1 MGILKAFLSSNSSND
16 YMPHGYCYL
25 WNAKLVWLHVI
36 SDSLIAL
43 AYLSIPVTLVYFIRK
58 RRDVPFNWVF
68 VCFGAFILA
77 CGGTHLMEVW
87 TLWHANYW
95 LSGTLKAVTAVT
107 SVGTA
112 ILLVRLIPQALALPR
127 PEALRREI
135 VERQRA
141 QEALQNAKQD
151 LELRVRQRTAELTNA
166 NQVLLVEVA
175 QRKQTEE
182 ELRRTEERFRLLI
195 ESVQDY
201 AIFMLSTAGIVTS
214 WNAGAQRMKGYE
226 AEEIIG
232 QHFSRFYLA
241 EDLERGKPKM
251 ELDVAAAEGRFVDEA
266 WRRRRD
272 GSRFWA
278 SIVITAL
285 RDAHG
290 KLIGFSK
297 ITRDLS
303 ERRLAEEEQRKLA
316 SLVENSSDFIGL
328 AALEGQVLFVNPAG
342 LALVGLEGDEQAR
355 TTTILDYVVRE
366 DQEKMMQ
373 QVLPI
378 VMRDGHW
385 EGEIQF
391 RHFKTGKAISM
402 HQHIFFA
409 GELGSERRLALATV
423 SRDITERK
431 LAEEALRAAQGD
443 LAHVTRV
450 TTMGELTASI
460 AHEIN
465 QPLSAIVNNANAC
478 RRLLAVPSPDL
489 DEVRQ
494 AVTDIAD
501 LGTRAGEVI
510 SRIRAFMKKAIPMKA
525 QVDLNQVIVEVLA
538 LIPAEMATHKIAV
551 VTELSP
557 GLPPVLGD
565 RIQLQQVLLNL
576 IMNGI
581 ESMTSSSDRPRVLL
595 IRSQTQESGHVL
607 VAVQDSGTGLDA
619 KAMSHIFDTF
629 FTTKAAGMGMGLAI
643 SRSIVEAHGGRL
655 WPVPDAS
662 EGAIFNL
669 TLPVC
674 A

>member
-1 MGILKAFLSSNSSND
+1 MGILKAFLSSND

-95 LSGTLKAVTAVT
+95 LSGALKAVTAVA

-112 ILLVRLIPQALALPR
+112 ILLVRLIPQALALPS

-141 QEALQNAKQD
+141 QEALQNVKQE

-201 AIFMLSTAGIVTS
+201 AIFMLSPAGIVTS
-214 WNAGAQRMKGYE
+214 WNVGAQRMKGYE

-266 WRRRRD
+266 WRGRRD

-285 RDAHG
+285 RDPHG

-328 AALEGQVLFVNPAG
+328 ATLEGQVLFVNPAG
-342 LALVGLEGDEQAR
+342 QALVGLEGDEHAR
-355 TTTILDYVVRE
+355 STAIPDYVVRE
-366 DQEKMMQ
+366 DHEKMMQ

-378 VMRDGHW
+378 VIRDGHW
-385 EGEIQF
+385 EGEMQF

-409 GELGSERRLALATV
+409 GEPGSERRLALATV

-431 LAEEALRAAQGD
+431 LAEEALRAAQAD

-465 QPLSAIVNNANAC
+465 QPLSAIVTNANAC
-478 RRLLAVPSPDL
+478 RRLLALPSPDL

-510 SRIRAFMKKAIPMKA
+510 SRIRTFMKKAIPMKT

-595 IRSQTQESGHVL
+595 IRSQTQETGRVL

-629 FTTKAAGMGMGLAI
+629 FTTKPAGMGMGLAI

-662 EGAIFNL
+662 EGATFNL

>member
-1 MGILKAFLSSNSSND
+1 MGILKAFLSSND

-87 TLWHANYW
+87 TLWHASYW
-95 LSGTLKAVTAVT
+95 LSGALKAITAVA

-112 ILLVRLIPQALALPR
+112 ILLVRLIPQALSLPS

-151 LELRVRQRTAELTNA
+151 LEFRVRQRTAELTDA
-166 NQVLLVEVA
+166 NQVLIVEVA

-182 ELRRTEERFRLLI
+182 ELRRTEERFRLLV

-201 AIFMLSTAGIVTS
+201 AIVMLSPAGIITS
-214 WNAGAQRMKGYE
+214 WNVGAQRMKGYE

-251 ELDVAAAEGRFVDEA
+251 ELDVAAAEGRFVDEG

-285 RDAHG
+285 RDGHG

-328 AALEGQVLFVNPAG
+328 ATLEGQVLFVNPAG
-342 LALVGLEGDEQAR
+342 QALVGLEGDEQAR

-366 DQEKMMQ
+366 DQGTMMQ

-385 EGEIQF
+385 EGEMQF

-409 GELGSERRLALATV
+409 GEPGSERRLALATV

-478 RRLLAVPSPDL
+478 RRLLAVRVPDL

-510 SRIRAFMKKAIPMKA
+510 SRIRAFMKKAIPMKT

-538 LIPAEMATHKIAV
+538 LIPAEMATHKIGV

-629 FTTKAAGMGMGLAI
+629 FTTKPAGMGMGLAI

>member
-1 MGILKAFLSSNSSND
+1 MGLLKAFLSSND

-87 TLWHANYW
+87 TLWHASYW
-95 LSGTLKAVTAVT
+95 LSGALKAVTAVA

-112 ILLVRLIPQALALPR
+112 ILLVRLIPQALALPS

-135 VERQRA
+135 VERQSA

-151 LELRVRQRTAELTNA
+151 LELRVRQRTAELTDA
-166 NQVLLVEVA
+166 NQVLIVEVA

-182 ELRRTEERFRLLI
+182 ELCRTEERFRLLV

-201 AIFMLSTAGIVTS
+201 AIVMLSPAGIITS
-214 WNAGAQRMKGYE
+214 WNVGAQRMKGYE

-251 ELDVAAAEGRFVDEA
+251 ELDLAAAEGRFVDEG

-328 AALEGQVLFVNPAG
+328 ATLEGQVLFVNPAG

-366 DQEKMMQ
+366 DQGKMMQ

-409 GELGSERRLALATV
+409 GEPGSERRLALATV

-478 RRLLAVPSPDL
+478 RRMLAVPSPDL

-510 SRIRAFMKKAIPMKA
+510 SRIRTFMKKTIPMKT

-538 LIPAEMATHKIAV
+538 LIPAEMATHKISV

-581 ESMTSSSDRPRVLL
+581 ESMTSSSDRPRLLL

-619 KAMSHIFDTF
+619 RAISHIFDTF
-629 FTTKAAGMGMGLAI
+629 FTTKPAGMGMGLAI

-655 WPVPDAS
+655 WPVADAS

>member
-1 MGILKAFLSSNSSND
+1 MGLLKAFLSSND

-43 AYLSIPVTLVYFIRK
+43 AYLSIPVTLVFFIRK

-87 TLWHANYW
+87 TLWHASYW
-95 LSGTLKAVTAVT
+95 LSGALKAVTAVA

-112 ILLVRLIPQALALPR
+112 ILLVRLIPQALAVPS

-166 NQVLLVEVA
+166 NEVLIVEVA

-182 ELRRTEERFRLLI
+182 KLRRTEERFRLLV

-201 AIFMLSTAGIVTS
+201 AIVMLSPAGIVTS
-214 WNAGAQRMKGYE
+214 WNVGAQRMNGYE

-232 QHFSRFYLA
+232 QHFSRFFLA

-266 WRRRRD
+266 WRGRRD
-272 GSRFWA
+272 GSCFWA
-278 SIVITAL
+278 SVVITAL

-328 AALEGQVLFVNPAG
+328 ATLEGQVLFVNPAG
-342 LALVGLEGDEQAR
+342 QALVGLEGDEQVR
-355 TTTILDYVVRE
+355 TTTIPDYVVRE

-385 EGEIQF
+385 EGEMQF

-409 GELGSERRLALATV
+409 GEPGSERRLALATV

-478 RRLLAVPSPDL
+478 RRLLAMPSPDL

-501 LGTRAGEVI
+501 LGSRAGEVI
-510 SRIRAFMKKAIPMKA
+510 SRIRTFMKKTIPMKT

-557 GLPPVLGD
+557 GLLPVLGD

-595 IRSQTQESGHVL
+595 IRTQTQESGHVL

-629 FTTKAAGMGMGLAI
+629 FTTKPAGMGMGLAI

>member
-1 MGILKAFLSSNSSND
+1 MGLLKAFLSSND

-87 TLWHANYW
+87 TLWHASYW
-95 LSGTLKAVTAVT
+95 LSGALKAVTAVA

-112 ILLVRLIPQALALPR
+112 ILLVRLIPQALALPS

-135 VERQRA
+135 VERQSA

-151 LELRVRQRTAELTNA
+151 LELRVRQRTAELTDA
-166 NQVLLVEVA
+166 NQVLIVEVA

-182 ELRRTEERFRLLI
+182 ELCRTEERFRLLV

-201 AIFMLSTAGIVTS
+201 AIVMLSPAGIITS
-214 WNAGAQRMKGYE
+214 WNVGAQRMKGYE

-251 ELDVAAAEGRFVDEA
+251 ELDLAAAEGRFVDEG

-328 AALEGQVLFVNPAG
+328 ATLEGQVLFVNPAG

-366 DQEKMMQ
+366 DQGKMMQ

-409 GELGSERRLALATV
+409 GEPGSERRLALATV

-478 RRLLAVPSPDL
+478 RRLLAVPAPDL

-510 SRIRAFMKKAIPMKA
+510 SRIRTFMKKTIPMKT

-538 LIPAEMATHKIAV
+538 LIPAEMATHKISV

-581 ESMTSSSDRPRVLL
+581 ESMTSSSDRPRLLL

-629 FTTKAAGMGMGLAI
+629 FTTKPAGMGMGLAI

-655 WPVPDAS
+655 WPVADAS

>member
-1 MGILKAFLSSNSSND
+1 MGFLKAFLSSND

-36 SDSLIAL
+36 SDSLIGL

-95 LSGTLKAVTAVT
+95 LSGALKAVTAMA

-112 ILLVRLIPQALALPR
+112 ILLVRLIPQALALPS

-201 AIFMLSTAGIVTS
+201 AIFVLSPAGIVTS
-214 WNAGAQRMKGYE
+214 WNVGAQRMKGYE

-266 WRRRRD
+266 WRGRRD

-278 SIVITAL
+278 SVVITAL
-285 RDAHG
+285 RDPHG

-316 SLVENSSDFIGL
+316 SLVENSFDFIGL
-328 AALEGQVLFVNPAG
+328 ATLEGQVLFVNPAG
-342 LALVGLEGDEQAR
+342 QALVGLEGNEHAR
-355 TTTILDYVVRE
+355 STTIPDYVVRE

-385 EGEIQF
+385 EGEMQF

-409 GELGSERRLALATV
+409 GEPGSERRLALATV

-431 LAEEALRAAQGD
+431 LAEEALRAAQAD

-465 QPLSAIVNNANAC
+465 QPLSAIVTNANAC
-478 RRLLAVPSPDL
+478 RRLLAVPLPDL

-510 SRIRAFMKKAIPMKA
+510 SRIRTFMKKAIPMKT
-525 QVDLNQVIVEVLA
+525 QVDLNQVIAEVLA

-581 ESMTSSSDRPRVLL
+581 ESMTSRSDRPRVLL

-629 FTTKAAGMGMGLAI
+629 FTTKSAGMGMGLAI

>member
-1 MGILKAFLSSNSSND
+1 MGILKAFLSSND

-87 TLWHANYW
+87 TLWHASYW
-95 LSGTLKAVTAVT
+95 LSGALKAVTAVA

-112 ILLVRLIPQALALPR
+112 ILLVRLIPQALALPS

-135 VERQRA
+135 VERHRA
-141 QEALQNAKQD
+141 QEALQHAKQE
-151 LELRVRQRTAELTNA
+151 LELRVRQRTVELTNA
-166 NQVLLVEVA
+166 NQVLIVEVA

-201 AIFMLSTAGIVTS
+201 AIFMLSPAGIVTS
-214 WNAGAQRMKGYE
+214 WNVGAQRMKGYE

-251 ELDVAAAEGRFVDEA
+251 ELDVAAAEGRFVDEG
-266 WRRRRD
+266 WRGRRD

-285 RDAHG
+285 RDPHG

-328 AALEGQVLFVNPAG
+328 ATLEGQVLFVNPAG
-342 LALVGLEGDEQAR
+342 QALVGLEGDEQAR
-355 TTTILDYVVRE
+355 TTRILDYVARE

-385 EGEIQF
+385 EGEMQF

-409 GELGSERRLALATV
+409 GEPGSERRLALATV

-489 DEVRQ
+489 DEVRH

-510 SRIRAFMKKAIPMKA
+510 SRIRAFMKKAIPMKT

-581 ESMTSSSDRPRVLL
+581 ESMTSSSARPRVLL
-595 IRSQTQESGHVL
+595 IRSQTRESGHVL

-629 FTTKAAGMGMGLAI
+629 FTTKPAGMGMGLAI

>member
-1 MGILKAFLSSNSSND
+1 MGLLKAFLSSND

-58 RRDVPFNWVF
+58 RRDVPFNW
-68 VCFGAFILA
+68 
-77 CGGTHLMEVW
+77 
-87 TLWHANYW
+87 
-95 LSGTLKAVTAVT
+95 LSGALKAITAVA

-112 ILLVRLIPQALALPR
+112 ILLVRLIPQALSLPS

-151 LELRVRQRTAELTNA
+151 LELRVRQRTAELTDA
-166 NQVLLVEVA
+166 NQVLIVEVA

-182 ELRRTEERFRLLI
+182 ELRQTEERFRLLV

-201 AIFMLSTAGIVTS
+201 AIVMLSPAGIITS
-214 WNAGAQRMKGYE
+214 WNVGAQRMKGYE

-241 EDLERGKPKM
+241 EDLERGKPIM
-251 ELDVAAAEGRFVDEA
+251 ELDLAAAEGRFVDEG

-328 AALEGQVLFVNPAG
+328 ATLEGQVLFVNPAG
-342 LALVGLEGDEQAR
+342 RALVGLEGDEQAR
-355 TTTILDYVVRE
+355 TTTIPDYVVRE
-366 DQEKMMQ
+366 DQGKMMQ

-409 GELGSERRLALATV
+409 GEPGSERRLALATV

-478 RRLLAVPSPDL
+478 RRMLAVPSPDL

-494 AVTDIAD
+494 ALTDIAD

-510 SRIRAFMKKAIPMKA
+510 SRIRTFMKKTIPMKT

-551 VTELSP
+551 VTELSL

-619 KAMSHIFDTF
+619 RAISHIFDTF
-629 FTTKAAGMGMGLAI
+629 FTTKPAGMGMGLAI

>member
-1 MGILKAFLSSNSSND
+1 MGFLKAFLSSND

-36 SDSLIAL
+36 SDSLIGL

-95 LSGTLKAVTAVT
+95 LSGALKAVTAMA

-112 ILLVRLIPQALALPR
+112 ILLVRLIPQALALPS

-135 VERQRA
+135 VQRQRA

-201 AIFMLSTAGIVTS
+201 AIFMLSPAGIVTS
-214 WNAGAQRMKGYE
+214 WNVGAQRMKGYE

-266 WRRRRD
+266 WRGRRD

-278 SIVITAL
+278 SVVITAL
-285 RDAHG
+285 RDPHG

-316 SLVENSSDFIGL
+316 SLVENSFDFIGL
-328 AALEGQVLFVNPAG
+328 ATLEGQVLFVNPAG
-342 LALVGLEGDEQAR
+342 QALVGLEGNEHAR
-355 TTTILDYVVRE
+355 STTIPDYVVRE

-385 EGEIQF
+385 EGEMQF

-409 GELGSERRLALATV
+409 GEPGSERRLALATV

-431 LAEEALRAAQGD
+431 LAEEALRAAQAD

-465 QPLSAIVNNANAC
+465 QPLSAIVTNANAC

-510 SRIRAFMKKAIPMKA
+510 SRIRTFMKKAIPMKT
-525 QVDLNQVIVEVLA
+525 QVDLNQVIAEVLA

-581 ESMTSSSDRPRVLL
+581 ESMTSRSDRPRVLL

-629 FTTKAAGMGMGLAI
+629 FTTKSAGMGMGLAI

>member
-1 MGILKAFLSSNSSND
+1 MA
-16 YMPHGYCYL
+16 
-25 WNAKLVWLHVI
+25 
-36 SDSLIAL
+36 
-43 AYLSIPVTLVYFIRK
+43 
-58 RRDVPFNWVF
+58 
-68 VCFGAFILA
+68 
-77 CGGTHLMEVW
+77 
-87 TLWHANYW
+87 
-95 LSGTLKAVTAVT
+95 

-112 ILLVRLIPQALALPR
+112 ILLVRLIPQALALPS

-201 AIFMLSTAGIVTS
+201 AIFMLSPAGIVTS
-214 WNAGAQRMKGYE
+214 WNVGAQRMKGYE

-266 WRRRRD
+266 WRGRRD

-285 RDAHG
+285 RDPHG

-316 SLVENSSDFIGL
+316 SLVENSFDFIGL
-328 AALEGQVLFVNPAG
+328 ATLEGQVLFVNPAG
-342 LALVGLEGDEQAR
+342 QALVGLEGNEHAR
-355 TTTILDYVVRE
+355 STTIPDYVVRE

-385 EGEIQF
+385 EGEMQF

-409 GELGSERRLALATV
+409 GEPGSERRLALATV

-431 LAEEALRAAQGD
+431 LAEEALRAAQAD

-465 QPLSAIVNNANAC
+465 QPLSAIVTNANAC

-489 DEVRQ
+489 DEIRQ

-510 SRIRAFMKKAIPMKA
+510 SRIRTFMKKAIPMKT
-525 QVDLNQVIVEVLA
+525 QVDLNQVIAEVLA

-581 ESMTSSSDRPRVLL
+581 ESMTSRSDRPRVLL

-629 FTTKAAGMGMGLAI
+629 FTTKSAGMGMGLAI

>member
-1 MGILKAFLSSNSSND
+1 MGFLKAFLSSND

-36 SDSLIAL
+36 SDSLIGL

-95 LSGTLKAVTAVT
+95 LSGALKAVTAMA

-112 ILLVRLIPQALALPR
+112 ILLVRLIPQALALPS

-201 AIFMLSTAGIVTS
+201 AIFMLSPAGIVTS
-214 WNAGAQRMKGYE
+214 WNVGAQRMKGYE

-266 WRRRRD
+266 WRGRRD

-278 SIVITAL
+278 SVVITAL
-285 RDAHG
+285 RDPHG

-316 SLVENSSDFIGL
+316 SLVENSFDFIGL
-328 AALEGQVLFVNPAG
+328 ATLEGQVLFVNPAG
-342 LALVGLEGDEQAR
+342 QALVGLEGNEHAR
-355 TTTILDYVVRE
+355 STTIPDYVVRE

-385 EGEIQF
+385 EGEMQF

-409 GELGSERRLALATV
+409 GEPGSERRLALATV

-431 LAEEALRAAQGD
+431 LAEEALRAAQAD

-510 SRIRAFMKKAIPMKA
+510 SRIRTFMKKAIPMKT
-525 QVDLNQVIVEVLA
+525 QVDLNQVIAEVLA

-581 ESMTSSSDRPRVLL
+581 ESMTSRSDRPRVLL

-629 FTTKAAGMGMGLAI
+629 FTTKSAGMGMGLAI

>member
-1 MGILKAFLSSNSSND
+1 MGLLKAFLSSND

-87 TLWHANYW
+87 TLWHASYW
-95 LSGTLKAVTAVT
+95 LSGALKAVTAVA

-112 ILLVRLIPQALALPR
+112 ILLVRLIPQALALPS

-151 LELRVRQRTAELTNA
+151 LELRVRQRTAELTDA
-166 NQVLLVEVA
+166 NQVLSVEVA

-182 ELRRTEERFRLLI
+182 ELRRTEERFRLLV

-201 AIFMLSTAGIVTS
+201 AIVMLSPAGIVTS
-214 WNAGAQRMKGYE
+214 WNAGAQRMNGYE

-232 QHFSRFYLA
+232 QHFSRFFLA

-266 WRRRRD
+266 WRGRRD

-285 RDAHG
+285 RDPHG

-328 AALEGQVLFVNPAG
+328 ATLEGQVLFVNPAG

-366 DQEKMMQ
+366 DQGKMMQ

-385 EGEIQF
+385 EGEMQF
-391 RHFKTGKAISM
+391 RHFKSGKAISM

-409 GELGSERRLALATV
+409 GEPGSERRLALATV

-478 RRLLAVPSPDL
+478 RRMLAVPSPDL

-494 AVTDIAD
+494 ALTDIAD
-501 LGTRAGEVI
+501 LGTRAGEII
-510 SRIRAFMKKAIPMKA
+510 SRIRAFVKKAIPMKT

-538 LIPAEMATHKIAV
+538 LIPAQMATHKIDV

-557 GLPPVLGD
+557 GLLPVLGD

-595 IRSQTQESGHVL
+595 IRSQTKESGHVL
-607 VAVQDSGTGLDA
+607 VAVQDSGTGIDA
-619 KAMSHIFDTF
+619 IAMSHIFDTF
-629 FTTKAAGMGMGLAI
+629 FTTKPAGMGMGLAI

>member
-1 MGILKAFLSSNSSND
+1 MGILKAFLSSND

-87 TLWHANYW
+87 TLWHASYW
-95 LSGTLKAVTAVT
+95 LSGALKAVTAVA

-112 ILLVRLIPQALALPR
+112 ILLVRLIPQALALPS

-135 VERQRA
+135 VERHRA
-141 QEALQNAKQD
+141 QEALQHAKQE
-151 LELRVRQRTAELTNA
+151 LELRVRQRTVELTNA
-166 NQVLLVEVA
+166 NQVLIVEVA

-201 AIFMLSTAGIVTS
+201 AIFMLSPAGIVTS
-214 WNAGAQRMKGYE
+214 WNVGAQRMKGYE

-251 ELDVAAAEGRFVDEA
+251 ELDVAAAEGRFVDEG
-266 WRRRRD
+266 WRGRRD

-285 RDAHG
+285 RDPHG

-328 AALEGQVLFVNPAG
+328 ATLEGQVLFVNPAG
-342 LALVGLEGDEQAR
+342 QALVGLEGDEQAR
-355 TTTILDYVVRE
+355 TTRILDYVARE

-391 RHFKTGKAISM
+391 RHFKSGKAISM

-409 GELGSERRLALATV
+409 GEPGSERPLALATV

-478 RRLLAVPSPDL
+478 RRLLAVPAPDL

-510 SRIRAFMKKAIPMKA
+510 SRIRAFMKKAIPMKT
-525 QVDLNQVIVEVLA
+525 QVDLNQVVVEVLA

-629 FTTKAAGMGMGLAI
+629 FTTKPAGMGMGLAI

>member
-1 MGILKAFLSSNSSND
+1 MGLLKAFLSSND
-16 YMPHGYCYL
+16 YMAHGYCYL

-87 TLWHANYW
+87 TLWHASYW
-95 LSGTLKAVTAVT
+95 LSGALKAVTAVA

-112 ILLVRLIPQALALPR
+112 ILLVRLIPQALALPS

-151 LELRVRQRTAELTNA
+151 LELRVRQRTAELTDA
-166 NQVLLVEVA
+166 NQVLIVEVA

-182 ELRRTEERFRLLI
+182 ELRRTEERFRLLV

-201 AIFMLSTAGIVTS
+201 AIVMLSPAGIITS
-214 WNAGAQRMKGYE
+214 WNVGAQRMKGYE

-251 ELDVAAAEGRFVDEA
+251 ELDVAAAEGRFADEG

-272 GSRFWA
+272 GLRFWA

-328 AALEGQVLFVNPAG
+328 ATLEGQVLFVNPAG

-366 DQEKMMQ
+366 DQGKMMQ

-409 GELGSERRLALATV
+409 GEPGSERRLALATV

-443 LAHVTRV
+443 L
-450 TTMGELTASI
+450 
-460 AHEIN
+460 
-465 QPLSAIVNNANAC
+465 
-478 RRLLAVPSPDL
+478 

-494 AVTDIAD
+494 ALTDIAD
-501 LGTRAGEVI
+501 LGPRAGEII
-510 SRIRAFMKKAIPMKA
+510 SRIRAFVKKAIPMKT

-538 LIPAEMATHKIAV
+538 LIPAQMATHKIDV

-557 GLPPVLGD
+557 GLLPVLGD

-595 IRSQTQESGHVL
+595 IRSQTKESGHVL

-629 FTTKAAGMGMGLAI
+629 FTTKPAGMGMGLAI

>member
-1 MGILKAFLSSNSSND
+1 MGFLKAFLSSND

-36 SDSLIAL
+36 SDSLIGL

-95 LSGTLKAVTAVT
+95 LSGALKAVTAMA

-112 ILLVRLIPQALALPR
+112 ILLVRLIPQALALPS

-201 AIFMLSTAGIVTS
+201 AIFVLSPAGIVTS
-214 WNAGAQRMKGYE
+214 WNVGAQRMKGYE

-266 WRRRRD
+266 WRGRRD

-278 SIVITAL
+278 SVVITAL
-285 RDAHG
+285 RDPHG

-316 SLVENSSDFIGL
+316 SLVENSFDFIGL
-328 AALEGQVLFVNPAG
+328 ATLEGQVLFVNPAG
-342 LALVGLEGDEQAR
+342 QALVGLEGNEHAR
-355 TTTILDYVVRE
+355 STTIPDYVVRE

-385 EGEIQF
+385 EGEMQF

-409 GELGSERRLALATV
+409 GEPGSERRLALATV

-431 LAEEALRAAQGD
+431 LAEEALRAAQAD

-510 SRIRAFMKKAIPMKA
+510 SRIRTFMKKAIPMKT
-525 QVDLNQVIVEVLA
+525 QVDLNQVIAEVLA

-581 ESMTSSSDRPRVLL
+581 ESMTSRSDRPRVLL

-629 FTTKAAGMGMGLAI
+629 FTTKSAGMGMGLAI

>member
-1 MGILKAFLSSNSSND
+1 MGFLKAFLSSND

-25 WNAKLVWLHVI
+25 WNAKLMWLHVV

-95 LSGTLKAVTAVT
+95 LSGALKAVTAVA

-112 ILLVRLIPQALALPR
+112 ILLVRLIPQALALPS

-141 QEALQNAKQD
+141 QEALQNTKQN

-201 AIFMLSTAGIVTS
+201 AIFMLSPDGIVTS
-214 WNAGAQRMKGYE
+214 WNVGAQRMKGYE

-241 EDLERGKPKM
+241 EDLERGKPKL
-251 ELDVAAAEGRFVDEA
+251 ELDVAAAEGRFVAEA
-266 WRRRRD
+266 WRGRRD

-285 RDAHG
+285 RDPHG

-316 SLVENSSDFIGL
+316 SLVENSFDFIGL
-328 AALEGQVLFVNPAG
+328 ATLEGQVLFVNPAG
-342 LALVGLEGDEQAR
+342 QALVGLEGNEHAR
-355 TTTILDYVVRE
+355 STTIPDYVVSE

-385 EGEIQF
+385 EGEMQF

-409 GELGSERRLALATV
+409 GEPGSERRLALATV

-431 LAEEALRAAQGD
+431 LAEEALRAAQAD

-510 SRIRAFMKKAIPMKA
+510 SRIRTFMKKAIPMKTP
-525 QVDLNQVIVEVLA
+525 VDLNQVIAEVLA
-538 LIPAEMATHKIAV
+538 LIPAEMATHKIVV

-581 ESMTSSSDRPRVLL
+581 ESMTSRSNRPRVLL
-595 IRSQTQESGHVL
+595 IRSHTQESGHVL

-629 FTTKAAGMGMGLAI
+629 FTTKSAGMGMGLAI

>member
-1 MGILKAFLSSNSSND
+1 MGLLKAFLSSND

-87 TLWHANYW
+87 TLWHASYW
-95 LSGTLKAVTAVT
+95 LSGALKAVTAVA

-112 ILLVRLIPQALALPR
+112 ILLVRLIPQALALPS

-135 VERQRA
+135 VERQSA

-151 LELRVRQRTAELTNA
+151 LELRVRQRTAELTDA
-166 NQVLLVEVA
+166 NQVLIVEVA

-182 ELRRTEERFRLLI
+182 ELCRTEERFRLLV

-201 AIFMLSTAGIVTS
+201 AIVMLSPAGIITS
-214 WNAGAQRMKGYE
+214 WNVGAQRMKGYE

-251 ELDVAAAEGRFVDEA
+251 ELDLAAAEGRFVDEG

-328 AALEGQVLFVNPAG
+328 ATLEGQVLFVNPAG
-342 LALVGLEGDEQAR
+342 QALVGLEGDEQAR

-366 DQEKMMQ
+366 DQGKMMQ

-409 GELGSERRLALATV
+409 GEPGSERRLALATV

-478 RRLLAVPSPDL
+478 RRMLAVPSPDL

-510 SRIRAFMKKAIPMKA
+510 SRIRTFMKKTIPMKT

-538 LIPAEMATHKIAV
+538 LIPAEMATHKISV
-551 VTELSP
+551 VTELRP

-581 ESMTSSSDRPRVLL
+581 ESMTSSSDRPRLLL

-629 FTTKAAGMGMGLAI
+629 FTTKPAGMGMGLAI

-655 WPVPDAS
+655 WPVADAS

>member
-1 MGILKAFLSSNSSND
+1 MGLLKAFLSSND
-16 YMPHGYCYL
+16 FMPHGYCYL

-43 AYLSIPVTLVYFIRK
+43 AYLSIPVTLVFFIRK

-87 TLWHANYW
+87 TLWHASYW
-95 LSGTLKAVTAVT
+95 LSGVLKAVTAVA

-112 ILLVRLIPQALALPR
+112 ILLVRLIPRALALPS

-151 LELRVRQRTAELTNA
+151 LELRVRQRTAELTDA
-166 NQVLLVEVA
+166 NQVLIVEVA

-182 ELRRTEERFRLLI
+182 ELRRTEERFRLLV

-201 AIFMLSTAGIVTS
+201 AIVMLSPAGIITS
-214 WNAGAQRMKGYE
+214 WNVGAQRMKGYE

-251 ELDVAAAEGRFVDEA
+251 ELDVAAAEGRFVDEG

-328 AALEGQVLFVNPAG
+328 ATLEGQVLFVNPAG

-366 DQEKMMQ
+366 DQGKMMQ

-391 RHFKTGKAISM
+391 RHFKSGKAISM

-409 GELGSERRLALATV
+409 GEPGSERPLALATV

-478 RRLLAVPSPDL
+478 RRLLAVPAPDL

-510 SRIRAFMKKAIPMKA
+510 SRIRAFMKKAIPMKT
-525 QVDLNQVIVEVLA
+525 QVDLNQVVVEVLA

-629 FTTKAAGMGMGLAI
+629 FTTKPAGMGMGLAI

>member
-1 MGILKAFLSSNSSND
+1 
-16 YMPHGYCYL
+16 
-25 WNAKLVWLHVI
+25 
-36 SDSLIAL
+36 
-43 AYLSIPVTLVYFIRK
+43 
-58 RRDVPFNWVF
+58 
-68 VCFGAFILA
+68 
-77 CGGTHLMEVW
+77 
-87 TLWHANYW
+87 
-95 LSGTLKAVTAVT
+95 
-107 SVGTA
+107 
-112 ILLVRLIPQALALPR
+112 LLV
-127 PEALRREI
+127 
-135 VERQRA
+135 
-141 QEALQNAKQD
+141 
-151 LELRVRQRTAELTNA
+151 
-166 NQVLLVEVA
+166 
-175 QRKQTEE
+175 
-182 ELRRTEERFRLLI
+182 

-201 AIFMLSTAGIVTS
+201 AIVMLSPAGIITS
-214 WNAGAQRMKGYE
+214 WNVGAQRMKGYE
-226 AEEIIG
+226 AGEIIG

-251 ELDVAAAEGRFVDEA
+251 ELDVAAAEGRFVDEG

-285 RDAHG
+285 RDANG

-328 AALEGQVLFVNPAG
+328 ATLEGQVLFVNPAG
-342 LALVGLEGDEQAR
+342 RALVGLEGDEQAR
-355 TTTILDYVVRE
+355 TTTIPDYVVRE
-366 DQEKMMQ
+366 DQGKMMQ

-409 GELGSERRLALATV
+409 GEPGSERRLALATV

-478 RRLLAVPSPDL
+478 RRLLAVPAPDL

-510 SRIRAFMKKAIPMKA
+510 SRIRAFMKKAIPMKT

-538 LIPAEMATHKIAV
+538 LIPTEMATHKIAV

-581 ESMTSSSDRPRVLL
+581 ESMTSSSDRPRVML

-619 KAMSHIFDTF
+619 KAISHIFDTF
-629 FTTKAAGMGMGLAI
+629 FTTKPAGMGMGLAI